1 MFGIGQ
7 MELLIVG
14 VIALLLF
21 GSRLPTVMRSLG
33 SGISEFKR
41 GLDDVQREVRREVT
55 EVTKPNEPK

>member
-21 GSRLPTVMRSLG
+21 GSRLPSVMRSLG

-55 EVTKPNEPK
+55 DATKPDEPK